1 MPKKQKR
8 HLTKS
13 PRAYVEDA
21 ITAASHP
28 TRRQILEKLKAAPS
42 STPELEEATGENR
55 YNLYHNLDVLEQS
68 GLIHHDLQEGR
79 TKQYRLAKGR
89 QMPNEVVLLDR
100 KDITAKP
107 AEFEAFIESL
117 AAVLGAKIPYK
128 NKIRKVA
135 VILCHS

>member
-1 MPKKQKR
+1 MTKKPKR
-8 HLTKS
+8 PPNRS

-42 STPELEEATGENR
+42 STPEREEATGENR
-55 YNLYHNLDVLEQS
+55 YNLYHHLDVLEQS

-89 QMPNEVVLLDR
+89 RSPNEVVLRER
-100 KDITAKP
+100 KDIAAMP
-107 AEFEAFIESL
+107 VEFEAFIESL
-117 AAVLGAKIPYK
+117 AAVRGAKIPYK
-128 NKIRKVA
+128 NKIQKVA
-135 VILCHS
+135 VILCYP